1 MAKSKTSTKIRK
13 IVSQTDDTT
22 TAFPSLNFPLHKYF
36 EEDTE
41 INGIVYAKGDR
52 DSSYPTEWDKE
63 SIHLIT
69 IGNKRY
75 DSVHEEMTEEMLTPT
90 DDNDFKIE
98 TKLDGN
104 FTKTVLLYNGSI
116 LNKYKEDAEYLT
128 KLGLPAYD
136 EKTHTEDLIST
147 LTIPADLLEQGNKN
161 ADEEEARMQ
170 AKIDRLKSSENQP
183 DTIDLEALAKTFAD
197 EAKRLAA
204 AAEGQAVTTE
214 EEKVN

>member
-1 MAKSKTSTKIRK
+1 MAKSKTIKSVRK

-41 INGIVYAKGDR
+41 VNGIMHFKGDR
-52 DSSYPTEWDKE
+52 DFSYPTEWDKE

-69 IGNKRY
+69 IGKTRY
-75 DSVHEEMTEEMLTPT
+75 DSVHENMTEEMLTPT

-116 LNKYKEDAEYLT
+116 ANKYKQDPEYLN
-128 KLGLPAYD
+128 KLGLAAFD
-136 EKTHTEDLIST
+136 DKTHTEDLIST
-147 LTIPADLLEQGNKN
+147 LTIPVHILEQGNKN
-161 ADEEEARMQ
+161 AEEEEARMQ
-170 AKIDRLKSSENQP
+170 AKMERLKSAEKEP
-183 DTIDLEALAKTFAD
+183 EIDLEAVAKMFAD
-197 EAKRLAA
+197 EAARLAA
-204 AAEGQAVTTE
+204 TSEGTAATTVIE
-214 EEKVN
+214 EQE